1 MCILTIS
8 ITKFFFQTSEYFVSS
23 SVNYFK
29 AQTVR
34 PGLVH
39 FLLHGRITKPCQ
51 ELTSRTEIWG
61 ERWGFGWLRPW
72 AQGHRKNQ
80 TRGQRQSTDNFTWRN
95 MSFILDMS
103 VFTPKKEEK
112 RIRTER
118 VILSLTKVSSWWERE
133 QQKTVIS
140 LFSLTPATKNLS
152 TVSYTYLERRNP
164 SQEFIFIVSSL
175 QLWQKTF
182 ESVYSF
188 IPNFP
193 SPTILFQ
200 TCNTETS
207 VAFSADNNYKNL
219 HKSLCIKPLFLKVV
233 KCWQLSLRV
242 VYLNQPWKSNFITNI
257 KPWNRFE
264 KRIALQCVE
273 DASNSIL
280 FYYPE
285 DKVKDWSF
293 EEGLMPNE

>member
-1 MCILTIS
+1 
-8 ITKFFFQTSEYFVSS
+8 
-23 SVNYFK
+23 
-29 AQTVR
+29 
-34 PGLVH
+34 
-39 FLLHGRITKPCQ
+39 
-51 ELTSRTEIWG
+51 
-61 ERWGFGWLRPW
+61 
-72 AQGHRKNQ
+72 
-80 TRGQRQSTDNFTWRN
+80 

-103 VFTPKKEEK
+103 VFTSKKEEK

-133 QQKTVIS
+133 QQKTIIS

-175 QLWQKTF
+175 QLWQKTS

-207 VAFSADNNYKNL
+207 VAFSADNNCKKL

-242 VYLNQPWKSNFITNI
+242 VYLNQPWKSNFIKNN

-293 EEGLMPNE
+293 E

>member
-1 MCILTIS
+1 
-8 ITKFFFQTSEYFVSS
+8 
-23 SVNYFK
+23 
-29 AQTVR
+29 
-34 PGLVH
+34 
-39 FLLHGRITKPCQ
+39 
-51 ELTSRTEIWG
+51 
-61 ERWGFGWLRPW
+61 
-72 AQGHRKNQ
+72 
-80 TRGQRQSTDNFTWRN
+80 

-103 VFTPKKEEK
+103 VFTSKKEEK

-152 TVSYTYLERRNP
+152 IVSYTYLERRNP

-175 QLWQKTF
+175 QLWQKTS

-207 VAFSADNNYKNL
+207 VAFSADNNYKKL
-219 HKSLCIKPLFLKVV
+219 HRSLCIKPLFLKVV

-242 VYLNQPWKSNFITNI
+242 VYLNQPWKSNFIKNN

-293 EEGLMPNE
+293 EEGLIPNE

>member
-1 MCILTIS
+1 
-8 ITKFFFQTSEYFVSS
+8 
-23 SVNYFK
+23 
-29 AQTVR
+29 
-34 PGLVH
+34 
-39 FLLHGRITKPCQ
+39 
-51 ELTSRTEIWG
+51 
-61 ERWGFGWLRPW
+61 
-72 AQGHRKNQ
+72 
-80 TRGQRQSTDNFTWRN
+80 

-103 VFTPKKEEK
+103 VFTSKKEEK

-140 LFSLTPATKNLS
+140 LFSLMPATKNLS

-175 QLWQKTF
+175 QLWQKTS

-207 VAFSADNNYKNL
+207 VAFSADNNYKKL

-293 EEGLMPNE
+293 EQGLMPNE